1 LIENI
6 DTFEE
11 IIRKIKMEEPLKYL
25 FKQHGF
31 DMNGIK
37 EVIIGEKYLA
47 VLLKNGNMGVCAILK
62 NQVEDDFVKIEKPN
76 LELISHRIFYTA
88 WLNAVVNYKNDFS
101 DQKDIFDLI
110 HFSNYQKIV
119 MIGYF
124 KPVAEKLR
132 NAEIEFSIFDLY
144 KQDKEIVPLEM
155 QREYVRGADAVILT
169 ATSIFNNT
177 FRNIVCNTSPDACDI
192 FVLGPSAVLSKD
204 LMKYRNVKNVF
215 GFIFPKDAENAL
227 NVIREGGGTRSFNK
241 FGSKVYI

>member
-1 LIENI
+1 
-6 DTFEE
+6 
-11 IIRKIKMEEPLKYL
+11 MEEPLKYL
-25 FKQHGF
+25 YKQYGF
-31 DMNGIK
+31 DGNEIQ
-37 EVIIGEKYLA
+37 EVVVGEKYLA
-47 VLLKNGNMGVCAILK
+47 VLLKNGDMGVCAILK
-62 NQVEDDFVKIEKPN
+62 TQINIDFSQDKKPN
-76 LELISHRIFYTA
+76 LDLLPHRIFYTA
-88 WLNAVVNYKNDFS
+88 WLNAIINYQNDYS

-110 HFSNYQKIV
+110 DFTKYKRIV

-132 NAEIEFSIFDLY
+132 KAEIDFSIFDLY

-177 FRNIVCNTSPDACDI
+177 FRNIVCNTSPGACDI

-204 LMKYRNVKNVF
+204 LMKYRNVKNIF
-215 GFIFPKDAENAL
+215 GFVFPKDAEKAL
-227 NVIREGGGTRSFNK
+227 SVVREGGGTRSFNK